1 MIKAIFFDLDGTLLS
16 HTTRCIPQDTVQ
28 ALRKLRDKGI
38 RIFMATGRHST
49 ELSRLPVHD
58 IRFDGYVTLNGQLC
72 LNNSGDVI
80 FGTPFNES
88 AARNLTAFFREKRY
102 PLALVEADRIY
113 INYVDDT
120 VRKNGGDCV
129 RKIADYVTS
138 GVDDDGTGKAL
149 RYFHII

>member
-16 HTTRCIPQDTVQ
+16 HTTKCIPQDTVQ

-49 ELSRLPVHD
+49 ELERLPVQD

-72 LNNSGDVI
+72 LNESGDVI
-80 FGTPFNES
+80 FGAPFNE
-88 AARNLTAFFREKRY
+88 NVTDDLTALFCEKRY
-102 PLALVEADRIY
+102 PLALVEKDRIY

-120 VRKNGGDCV
+120 VRKVQRFQYACNI
-129 RKIADYVTS
+129 K
-138 GVDDDGTGKAL
+138 
-149 RYFHII
+149 